1 MSNRA
6 IEKTV
11 IFYEII
17 GFSLIIILLWV
28 DEIFDIPC
36 LIFGAPATPF
46 NWVEG
51 IIETVGIIILS
62 VIIIVISVRM
72 LSKIRNLEGF
82 LPVCSF
88 CKKIRVKNE
97 WIPIEVYLSEHSDA
111 VFSHGFCPECIKK
124 HYPEFSDDDN

>member
-1 MSNRA
+1 MTNRA

-36 LIFGAPATPF
+36 LIFGAPATPI

-62 VIIIVISVRM
+62 VIIIVISFRI
-72 LSKIRNLEGF
+72 LSKIRYLEGF

-111 VFSHGFCPECIKK
+111 VFSHGFCPECMKK

>member
-1 MSNRA
+1 MTNRA
-6 IEKTV
+6 IEKKV

-36 LIFGAPATPF
+36 LIFGAPATPI

-62 VIIIVISVRM
+62 VIIIVISFRI
-72 LSKIRNLEGF
+72 LSKIRYLEGF

-111 VFSHGFCPECIKK
+111 VFSHGFCPECVKK

>member
-1 MSNRA
+1 MTNRA

-36 LIFGAPATPF
+36 LIFGAPATPI

-51 IIETVGIIILS
+51 IIETAGIIILS
-62 VIIIVISVRM
+62 IIIIVISLRI
-72 LSKIRNLEGF
+72 LRKIRYLEGF
-82 LPVCSF
+82 LPVCAF

-111 VFSHGFCPECIKK
+111 VFSHGFCPECMKK

>member
-28 DEIFDIPC
+28 DEILDIPC
-36 LIFGAPATPF
+36 LIFGAPATPV

-62 VIIIVISVRM
+62 FIIIIISFRI
-72 LSKIRNLEGF
+72 LSKIRYLEGF

-111 VFSHGFCPECIKK
+111 VFSHGFCPECLKK
-124 HYPEFSDDDN
+124 NYTEFSDDDN